1 MPRKTYPPEYRQ
13 QIVDLA
19 RSGESAEKLSQRFE
33 PSAKTIRD
41 WVRAAD
47 RKGKPPQD
55 KDAEIERLLRENAIL
70 REERELLKK
79 AAAWF
84 AIKNASSHKKRS
96 GSLRRSRPNFE
107 SRRWRASWV

>member
-1 MPRKTYPPEYRQ
+1 MPTKTYPPEYRQ

-19 RSGESAEKLSQRFE
+19 RSGESAEKLSQRLE

-55 KDAEIERLLRENAIL
+55 KDAEIQRLRRENAIL
-70 REERELLKK
+70 REEREILKK

-84 AIKNASSHKKRS
+84 AMEDASSHKKRS
-96 GSLRRSRPNFE
+96 GS
-107 SRRWRASWV
+107 